1 MGNVSVWMWAGF
13 FALVLAMLAVDLG
26 VSRRRTGALS
36 LRTAALWSAVWI
48 GMALLFNLA
57 IYLWRGPEPALEF
70 FTAYLIEKA
79 LSVDNLFVFVVI
91 FAAFGVPALYQR
103 RVLFWGVLGA
113 LVMRGIF
120 IFAGAALLHRFNW
133 LMYVFGAFLIFTAF
147 KLGLG
152 GETEIKPE
160 RNPFIRIFRKI
171 MPVTEHFEGES
182 FFVRHAGV
190 LMATPLFLVLLVVES
205 TDLVFAVDSIPA
217 VLAVT
222 QNPFLVYTSNVFA
235 ILGLRALYF
244 LLAGAMVKFHYLKLG
259 LSLILGFVG
268 IKMLIAGFFKIPI
281 MLSLGAIAGILIIS
295 VVASLVRARRLGNA
309 ASHELEQSAPV
320 G

>member
-1 MGNVSVWMWAGF
+1 
-13 FALVLAMLAVDLG
+13 
-26 VSRRRTGALS
+26 
-36 LRTAALWSAVWI
+36 
-48 GMALLFNLA
+48 
-57 IYLWRGPEPALEF
+57 
-70 FTAYLIEKA
+70 
-79 LSVDNLFVFVVI
+79 
-91 FAAFGVPALYQR
+91 
-103 RVLFWGVLGA
+103 
-113 LVMRGIF
+113 MRGIF

-152 GETEIKPE
+152 GETKIDPE
-160 RNPFIRIFRKI
+160 RNVLIRVFRKI
-171 MPVTEHFEGES
+171 MPVTDHLEGES

-244 LLAGAMVKFHYLKLG
+244 LLAGAMVKFHYLKVG

-281 MLSLGAIAGILIIS
+281 MLSLGVIAGVLIIS
-295 VVASLVRARRLGNA
+295 VVASLVRERRLGEV
-309 ASHELEQSAPV
+309 ASPEIEPSSPT

>member
-1 MGNVSVWMWAGF
+1 VGNVSWGLWAGF
-13 FALVLAMLAVDLG
+13 FALVFAMLAIDLG
-26 VSRRRTGALS
+26 ASRRRKEAMS

-48 GMALLFNLA
+48 GTALIFNLG
-57 IYLWRGPEPALEF
+57 IYLWRGAEPALEF

-91 FAAFGVPALYQR
+91 FATFGVPALYQR

-113 LVMRGIF
+113 LIMRGIF
-120 IFAGAALLHRFNW
+120 IFAGAALLDRFHW
-133 LMYVFGAFLIFTAF
+133 LMYVFGVFLIFTAV
-147 KLGLG
+147 KLALG

-160 RNPFIRIFRKI
+160 RNPLIRLFRKI

-222 QNPFLVYTSNVFA
+222 QDPFLVYTSNVFA

-244 LLAGAMVKFHYLKLG
+244 LLAGAMVKFHYLKVG

-281 MLSLGAIAGILIIS
+281 MLSLAVIAGILIVA
-295 VVASLVRARRLGNA
+295 VVASLVRARRLGDA
-309 ASHELEQSAPV
+309 ADYALEQSAPV

>member
-1 MGNVSVWMWAGF
+1 
-13 FALVLAMLAVDLG
+13 MLAVDLG

-48 GMALLFNLA
+48 GVALLFNLG
-57 IYLWRGPEPALEF
+57 IYLWRGAEPGLEF
-70 FTAYLIEKA
+70 LTAYLIEKS

-91 FAAFGVPALYQR
+91 FSVFAVPAANQR

-133 LMYVFGAFLIFTAF
+133 VMYVFGAFLIFTVF

-152 GETEIKPE
+152 GETKIDPE
-160 RNPFIRIFRKI
+160 RNVLIRLFRKI
-171 MPVTEHFEGES
+171 MPVTDHLEGES

-205 TDLVFAVDSIPA
+205 TDLAFAVDSIPA
-217 VLAVT
+217 VLAVHAE
-222 QNPFLVYTSNVFA
+222 PLPGLHVERLSPSWGCVRFTSCW
-235 ILGLRALYF
+235 
-244 LLAGAMVKFHYLKLG
+244 
-259 LSLILGFVG
+259 
-268 IKMLIAGFFKIPI
+268 
-281 MLSLGAIAGILIIS
+281 
-295 VVASLVRARRLGNA
+295 RARWL
-309 ASHELEQSAPV
+309 SSTI
-320 G
+320 